1 MEQLVIV
8 MNEQVVVSSRQ
19 VAKSFEKEHKDV
31 LESIRGILTAENSAV
46 RNMFFESTYK
56 VDGNNKT
63 YPEYLM
69 NRDGFSLLAM
79 GFTGKK
85 ALEWKLKYIEA
96 FNAMEEKLRRPMTL
110 EETLAMSDKLLYE
123 RMNKLEQQIQLVESQ
138 RQSDRR
144 VSDQF
149 SDLTSQ
155 FVLNHEERI
164 SNLEEG
170 RRVSPREALKNLV
183 KKIARS
189 SIDMDIAPNELY
201 RNIYSSLYETV
212 QIRSGINLALRSRNR
227 YNRLIRQ
234 GETRTR
240 AEELSKPISI
250 IDSTP
255 ELWPTVWQIIQE
267 ESEDRGFVES

>member
-1 MEQLVIV
+1 MEQLVVV

-19 VAKSFEKEHKDV
+19 VAESFEKEHKHV
-31 LESIRGILTAENSAV
+31 LDSINGLKDSMSTAEFSAL
-46 RNMFFESTYK
+46 FFESEYK
-56 VDGNNKT
+56 ASNGKSN
-63 YPEYLM
+63 PEYLM

-85 ALEWKLKYIEA
+85 ALGWKLKYIEA

-110 EETLAMSDKLLYE
+110 EETLALSDKLLYE
-123 RMNKLEQQIQLVESQ
+123 RMNKLEQQLQLVEFQ

-144 VSDQF
+144 ASDQF

-164 SNLEEG
+164 CNLEEG

-189 SIDMDIAPNELY
+189 SVDMDIAPNELY
-201 RNIYSSLYETV
+201 RNIYASLYETI
-212 QIRSGINLALRSRNR
+212 QTRSGINLALRSRNR

-255 ELWPTVWQIIQE
+255 ELWPTVWQIIRE
-267 ESEDRGFVES
+267 ESEDRGFES